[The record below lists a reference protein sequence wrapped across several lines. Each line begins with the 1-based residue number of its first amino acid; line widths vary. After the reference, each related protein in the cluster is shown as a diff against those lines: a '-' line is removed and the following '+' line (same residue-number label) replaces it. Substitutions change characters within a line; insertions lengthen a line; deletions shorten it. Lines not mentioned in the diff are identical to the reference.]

1 MSSFTARTLL
11 SQCAKTRFRAVAAS
25 TNNMQHRTWRIQQ
38 TVRTMAT
45 EQPQGQGR
53 PLGALAH
60 HTEKK
65 QWKDLS
71 TPEKGSQ
78 DYRYWTRGTILPTL
92 MCLNKETDR
101 LLYFRHLRP

>member
-11 SQCAKTRFRAVAAS
+11 SQCAKTRFRATVTS
-25 TNNMQHRTWRIQQ
+25 TNNIQRTWKAQQ

-71 TPEKGSQ
+71 TPEKGSE
-78 DYRYWTRGTILPTL
+78 DIGSIPGILP
-92 MCLNKETDR
+92 KR
-101 LLYFRHLRP
+101 YFALHLDLVKRGS